1 MRTGILA
8 ALASGALFGCGLAIS
23 GMTDRSVVLG
33 FLDLA
38 GEFNPA
44 LAFVMAG
51 AVAVTAIAFRFVL
64 RMPAPVLAAEFRLPV
79 RDDVDAR
86 LLLGAAIFGVGW
98 GLAGFCPGPA
108 LVGVAA
114 GLRDALIFLPAMLIG
129 SYCARLVEQARYA
142 MRRNAG

>member
-1 MRTGILA
+1 MIP
-8 ALASGALFGCGLAIS
+8 
-23 GMTDRSVVLG
+23 

-38 GEFNPA
+38 GDFNPA

-51 AVAVTAIAFRFVL
+51 AVAVTAVAFRFVL
-64 RMPAPVLAAEFRLPV
+64 GMPAPVLAAEFRLPV
-79 RDDVDAR
+79 RDAVDGR

-114 GLRDALIFLPAMLIG
+114 GLRDALILLPAMLAGSFAHNLTDRRGNIG
-129 SYCARLVEQARYA
+129 RK
-142 MRRNAG
+142 